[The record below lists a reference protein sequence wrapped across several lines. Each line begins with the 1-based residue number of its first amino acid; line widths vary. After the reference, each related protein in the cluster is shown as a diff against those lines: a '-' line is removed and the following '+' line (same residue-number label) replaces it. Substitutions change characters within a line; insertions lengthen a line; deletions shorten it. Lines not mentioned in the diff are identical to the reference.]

1 MHEEITRVIVAYT
14 PLIHYVKVPSFLFI
28 SIDRLHAKIHLFCNL
43 CMSFAFKETF
53 NKDRSIVFGK
63 FV

>member
-14 PLIHYVKVPSFLFI
+14 PLIHYVIVPLSFACTV
-28 SIDRLHAKIHLFCNL
+28 DRFHTKIHLFCNFY
-43 CMSFAFKETF
+43 MRFAFKEAF
-53 NKDRSIVFGK
+53 YKDGSIVFGK